1 MSKYAMKSKG
11 ESDSPFG
18 NMKVVEQIDSTGR
31 TRSYFNMTKNLNRSR
46 LQQVINGMQD
56 VKDICYLQVSGKNQ
70 FEKEI
75 EEIKYISNKVID
87 MQALHRNE

>member
-1 MSKYAMKSKG
+1 MKTKG
-11 ESDSPFG
+11 ESDPFG
-18 NMKVVEQIDSTGR
+18 SMKVVEKIDSTGH
-31 TRSYFNMTKNLNRSR
+31 TRSYFNKTKNLNKSR
-46 LQQVINGMQD
+46 LSQVINGMQD